1 MSRLGWWYNLSMRA
15 RWWLALFL
23 TASGC
28 FQDDAS
34 TQTPCRPACREGFTC
49 VFGTC
54 VSICNPP
61 CGAGSR
67 CVSLDPDRGVC
78 VSEAGDA
85 ASSQGDANA
94 SDVNASDVN
103 ATDASATDAN
113 ATDANA
119 TDGGAP
125 KDAPTVTDVLAAQ
138 DVPFVLDAA
147 NDVGAVDAGAA
158 LPDRP
163 GLDAVT
169 DVALDA
175 GGRDVVM
182 ATDRGFTDVV
192 NRDVQLPDAGPC
204 GRPGEPCC
212 AGVGCFAGA
221 LCQSDRCV
229 GYTLEADECVSNLDC
244 PRGSVCS
251 GGRSCGTNPNWRW
264 CYRCQV
270 LPGVARFGETCRS
283 YTDCATGVCSF
294 GRCSYACDLSS
305 VGDGQCAGFGVRSGT
320 CTQITYGLP
329 PISDAGVP
337 RALQLQGV
345 CEQGCARNRD
355 CAAGTACIPLSDDL
369 LDRVV
374 FICASTRATAPAGTP
389 CMFGDDCQSG
399 MCIGGANPMGG
410 SACSAPC
417 VDDSDCPTAAP
428 VCATIRLYTSRGT
441 VSPTRGCL
449 PRR

>member
-1 MSRLGWWYNLSMRA
+1 MSRRGWWYNLPMRA
-15 RWWLALFL
+15 RWWLCLFL
-23 TASGC
+23 SASGC

-67 CVSLDPDRGVC
+67 CVSLDPDRGMC
-78 VSEAGDA
+78 VSEGGDA
-85 ASSQGDANA
+85 GGPPGDVGPAVDAVTA
-94 SDVNASDVN
+94 SDAPVASDTGAPD
-103 ATDASATDAN
+103 ATAAV
-113 ATDANA
+113 
-119 TDGGAP
+119 DGGAVEDVP
-125 KDAPTVTDVLAAQ
+125 AVTDVPAAQ
-138 DVPFVLDAA
+138 DVPTGLD
-147 NDVGAVDAGAA
+147 VVIDAGMG
-158 LPDRP
+158 LLDRP

-169 DVALDA
+169 DVPGDA
-175 GGRDVVM
+175 RDAAT

-192 NRDVQLPDAGPC
+192 NRDVQLPDGGPC
-204 GRPGEPCC
+204 GHPGEPCC
-212 AGVGCFAGA
+212 AGVGCYAGA

-229 GYTLEADECVSNLDC
+229 GYALEPDECLSNLDC
-244 PRGSVCS
+244 PSGAVCA

-305 VGDGQCAGFGVRSGT
+305 VGDGQCAGLGVRSGT

-337 RALQLQGV
+337 RAVQLQGV
-345 CEQGCARNRD
+345 CELGCARNRD
-355 CAAGTACIPLSDDL
+355 CATGTACIPLSDDL

-389 CMFGDDCQSG
+389 CRFGDDCQSG

-428 VCATIRLYTSRGT
+428 VCTPIRLYTSRGT

>member
-1 MSRLGWWYNLSMRA
+1 MRA

-78 VSEAGDA
+78 VSEGGDA
-85 ASSQGDANA
+85 GSSTGDVGAA
-94 SDVNASDVN
+94 VDAVVAADTPAPDVPALLDVPPGEDGGVSDDLPGMTDVPV
-103 ATDASATDAN
+103 AQDVLSATDVTDAGVV
-113 ATDANA
+113 ATDRP
-119 TDGGAP
+119 GI
-125 KDAPTVTDVLAAQ
+125 DALV
-138 DVPFVLDAA
+138 DVPVDAGPRDAA
-147 NDVGAVDAGAA
+147 TAVDA
-158 LPDRP
+158 
-163 GLDAVT
+163 
-169 DVALDA
+169 
-175 GGRDVVM
+175 RDVVT

-192 NRDVQLPDAGPC
+192 YRDVQLPDAGTC
-204 GRPGEPCC
+204 GRPGELCC

-221 LCQSDRCV
+221 LCQGDRCV
-229 GYTLEADECVSNLDC
+229 GYPLEADECFSNLDC
-244 PRGSVCS
+244 PSGTVCA

-264 CYRCQV
+264 CYRCQAV
-270 LPGVARFGETCRS
+270 PGVARFGEACRS
-283 YTDCATGVCSF
+283 YTECATGACSF

-305 VGDGQCAGFGVRSGT
+305 VGDGQCAGLGVRSGT

-329 PISDAGVP
+329 PIADGGVP
-337 RALQLQGV
+337 RAWQLQGV
-345 CEQGCARNRD
+345 CELGCARNRD
-355 CAAGTACIPLSDDL
+355 CASGTACIPLSDDL

-374 FICASTRATAPAGTP
+374 FICASTRATAAAGTP

-410 SACSAPC
+410 AACSAPC

-428 VCATIRLYTSRGT
+428 VCTSIRLYTSRGT
-441 VSPTRGCL
+441 ISPTRGCL
-449 PRR
+449 PRRS